1 MLVLIEFSPIK
12 PDFGL
17 LFWATL
23 IFLLFWWLMAKFAFG
38 PIRDALNEREHSIQN
53 ALDEAKLARLE
64 MENLKSENEKILAQ
78 AREERSKIL
87 QEAKEMKNSIV
98 NEAKQKA
105 KDEANKIISNAK
117 QEIDNQKKAA
127 IAELKGQVGTMA
139 IDIAEKVI
147 RKALA
152 SNTDHQAYVNGLVK
166 EIYLS

>member
-147 RKALA
+147 RKELA

>member
-1 MLVLIEFSPIK
+1 MLVLLEFSPIK

-17 LFWATL
+17 LFWSTI

-38 PIRDALNEREHSIQN
+38 PIRDALNNRELSIQN

-64 MENLKSENEKILAQ
+64 MENLKSENEKILAE

-105 KDEANKIISNAK
+105 KDEANKIISNAR

-127 IAELKGQVGTMA
+127 IAELKSQVGTMA

-147 RKALA
+147 RKELA
-152 SNTDHQAYVNGLVK
+152 SNTEHQSYVNGLVK
-166 EIYLS
+166 EINLS